1 MPREYTVV
9 TPEPVTAVDGARAA
23 AEIDPY
29 LGLGKLWN
37 GGGLQI
43 ATDDGLVL
51 AIVRSTY
58 VEDPA
63 DASVL
68 LGVEIEAG
76 SWLTE
81 AYAPGTDPVSDAVVQ
96 ALVRGTGGRVV
107 VEAVPGGPRPATA
120 APVTAAPVT
129 AAPAASATV
138 PPSTTNEGAGA

>member
-1 MPREYTVV
+1 VPREYTVV

-68 LGVEIEAG
+68 LGVDVEAG

-96 ALVRGTGGRVV
+96 ALVRNTGGRVV

-120 APVTAAPVT
+120 APVTAAPAT
-129 AAPAASATV
+129 GAPAPTD
-138 PPSTTNEGAGA
+138 EGARS